1 MNAVIKDV
9 STLSTVPIAHL
20 TSLVNDA
27 MLCIAHD
34 VAEAS
39 NSGENRV
46 DLDIEIGTLSI
57 AFDGDEVRYRFVPNL
72 KFKRMVADSTTGTSP
87 ILKLAEQTITDRVL
101 KTYKELF

>member
-9 STLSTVPIAHL
+9 STLSTVPIVHL

-39 NSGENRV
+39 NNGENRV
-46 DLDIEIGTLSI
+46 DLDIEIG
-57 AFDGDEVRYRFVPNL
+57 
-72 KFKRMVADSTTGTSP
+72 K
-87 ILKLAEQTITDRVL
+87 
-101 KTYKELF
+101 

>member
-9 STLSTVPIAHL
+9 STISTVPIVHL

-39 NSGENRV
+39 NNGESRV
-46 DLDIEIGTLSI
+46 DIEIGTLSI

-72 KFKRMVADSTTGTSP
+72 KFKRMIADSTTGTSP